1 MQVVGELINL
11 KAVIYSRSACK
22 SPNETTHGV
31 QSYVDFV
38 SGSRKVIIS
47 EGLYPSF
54 KDVLFQSQQPQK
66 SMKQV
71 RDIKCHEVSFCR
83 RNTRMVARSVKISL
97 LLPETYTSSQNSI
110 VFACV
115 VRATGWWVLELL
127 RVAGRGSGATH
138 ESLAKSLCHF
148 QGKMLS

>member
-1 MQVVGELINL
+1 MLSFHYIVEQAGLPVSSNSSATKLLNELKCCCWRAQKFKGSDL
-11 KAVIYSRSACK
+11 FSDSACK

-66 SMKQV
+66 V
-71 RDIKCHEVSFCR
+71 HE
-83 RNTRMVARSVKISL
+83 
-97 LLPETYTSSQNSI
+97 TSP
-110 VFACV
+110 
-115 VRATGWWVLELL
+115 
-127 RVAGRGSGATH
+127 
-138 ESLAKSLCHF
+138 
-148 QGKMLS
+148 

>member
-66 SMKQV
+66 V
-71 RDIKCHEVSFCR
+71 HE
-83 RNTRMVARSVKISL
+83 
-97 LLPETYTSSQNSI
+97 TSP
-110 VFACV
+110 
-115 VRATGWWVLELL
+115 
-127 RVAGRGSGATH
+127 
-138 ESLAKSLCHF
+138 
-148 QGKMLS
+148 